1 MPEPP
6 ARMTPF
12 TPGSYWPI
20 TRPLQTIRDDRTA
33 RNRAS
38 RRFDFRP
45 PYAVRAPNRDRLA
58 ARDAECAPQADRGS
72 LAFVDISG
80 FTALT
85 ERLSKKG
92 KVGAEEMND
101 LLNECFTELLSVAY
115 DQGAGVIK
123 WGGDAVLLL
132 FDGGEH
138 EARACRAALDMQR
151 TMRSVG
157 KLRTSSGLV
166 TLRMSVG
173 IHSDAFDF
181 FLVGDL
187 HRELVITGPA
197 RAQRSRWRP
206 SPSRRGGHQPVHGGG
221 DRARLPG
228 REEGSGD
235 PAPPR
240 PKASWNA
247 CRPSATS
254 PISTW
259 RSCYPSTSGST

>member
-1 MPEPP
+1 MPRIAIEWLRETPN
-6 ARMTPF
+6 ARHKQ
-12 TPGSYWPI
+12 I
-20 TRPLQTIRDDRTA
+20 Q
-33 RNRAS
+33 
-38 RRFDFRP
+38 
-45 PYAVRAPNRDRLA
+45 
-58 ARDAECAPQADRGS
+58 GS

-101 LLNECFTELLSVAY
+101 LLNDCFTELLSVAY

-132 FDGGEH
+132 FDGAEH

-173 IHSDAFDF
+173 IHSGAFDF

-187 HRELVITGPA
+187 HRELVITGPGASATVEMETVAEAGEVAISPSTAAAIEPRCLGEKKGPAILLRRAPKAA
-197 RAQRSRWRP
+197 RNARRP
-206 SPSRRGGHQPVHGGG
+206 S
-221 DRARLPG
+221 
-228 REEGSGD
+228 E
-235 PAPPR
+235 
-240 PKASWNA
+240 
-247 CRPSATS
+247 TS

-259 RSCYPSTSGST
+259 RSSYPWTSGSTSSPAVARPSIGR